1 MRHLRLRSSLP
12 SRTSSALCSASSLGL
27 PSCRC
32 YSHPASPSSQSWL
45 SRGLATAV
53 MCSALSAASAF
64 WQCSYCWYCRPASRR
79 QACIAAWRLTI
90 RPSRRRFAARLNSG
104 VRPHKSPCNP
114 YSASHLFS
122 CFSGFCSQLL
132 TRYPHPGV
140 MIYYAHA
147 SQCSH
152 TGCVNKAFSTIFFA
166 PHMTSSMYGGG
177 FSSSQYRHLPHWPQH
192 SHFGGLRPNNS
203 SKPTPLRGAA

>member
-1 MRHLRLRSSLP
+1 MAHSQGRAPHSSNRSQPRCRKKIRLGQRYCLGSSVD
-12 SRTSSALCSASSLGL
+12 C
-27 PSCRC
+27 
-32 YSHPASPSSQSWL
+32 
-45 SRGLATAV
+45 
-53 MCSALSAASAF
+53 
-64 WQCSYCWYCRPASRR
+64 
-79 QACIAAWRLTI
+79 LTI
-90 RPSRRRFAARLNSG
+90 RSSRGRFAATPPCGRLSRRRGRKTARLNSG

-114 YSASHLFS
+114 HSASRLFS
-122 CFSGFCSQLL
+122 CFSGSCSQLL
-132 TRYPHPGV
+132 TCYPHPGV
-140 MIYYAHA
+140 MIYCAHA

-177 FSSSQYRHLPHWPQH
+177 FSSSQYRHLLHWPQH